1 MVRQAVIA
9 VLTVATVAAPAA
21 AAAPVRG
28 QTLMPG
34 VVYSRQ
40 VEFTGHGP
48 VVLNIVSVPRPTGSY
63 SVRAA
68 LSNGL
73 ITGRE
78 RLTDME
84 KDVSAVSTVVGING
98 DYFNTRWGTPSSV
111 LLRGG
116 VLGTGG
122 NGRSA
127 AGFDSDGGLHVD
139 RSLLT
144 ATWKGVDQFRP
155 MDVNEPPGQSK
166 TTLFTPAW
174 GVKTPAEL
182 GNVTEVVLA
191 PFPPARP
198 NQILSAPVGQV
209 LQGGSQPIPPDGAV
223 LVARGSQ
230 APILAGQAPAGS
242 TVSVRLVLTP
252 TWPNVVEAVGGGPAL
267 VRNGKPVFRSN
278 ELFTVGQLFTRTARS
293 AVGQTSDGHLL
304 LVAVDGGRPGYSTG
318 VTNFELALALARLG
332 AVNACALGTGAGA
345 TLAFDGKLLN
355 RPSARSGESPVADAL
370 LIGYDGVYV
379 PQLPAT
385 VATGKSVTLAYKVA
399 RPSSVTATLTSPD
412 GSRTVVDSSNRAPGT
427 YSVDWTATTPGR
439 WTFAVIAVDDLGRNT
454 SAERGFTVGT

>member
-1 MVRQAVIA
+1 MTIRAGAALSAEMARSRSTSDVAPAVALNVAASKVGVAPSAAAGRTRVSARTMRMASLDIGPPGVARALVATPYRGRPAQLPWGGVMVRRAVIA
-9 VLTVATVAAPAA
+9 VLAVATVAAPA

-40 VEFTGHGP
+40 GEFTGHGP
-48 VVLNIVSVPRPTGSY
+48 VVLNIVSVPRPTGLY

-84 KDVSAVSTVVGING
+84 KEVSAASTVVGING
-98 DYFNTRWGTPSSV
+98 DYFNSRWGTPSSV

-127 AGFDSDGGLHVD
+127 AGFDLGGGLHVD
-139 RSLLT
+139 RSWLT
-144 ATWKGVDQFRP
+144 ATWKGIDQFRP

-198 NQILSAPVGQV
+198 NQILSAPVVQV

-230 APILAGQAPAGS
+230 APILAGQAPAG
-242 TVSVRLVLTP
+242 
-252 TWPNVVEAVGGGPAL
+252 
-267 VRNGKPVFRSN
+267 
-278 ELFTVGQLFTRTARS
+278 
-293 AVGQTSDGHLL
+293 
-304 LVAVDGGRPGYSTG
+304 
-318 VTNFELALALARLG
+318 
-332 AVNACALGTGAGA
+332 
-345 TLAFDGKLLN
+345 
-355 RPSARSGESPVADAL
+355 
-370 LIGYDGVYV
+370 
-379 PQLPAT
+379 
-385 VATGKSVTLAYKVA
+385 
-399 RPSSVTATLTSPD
+399 
-412 GSRTVVDSSNRAPGT
+412 
-427 YSVDWTATTPGR
+427 
-439 WTFAVIAVDDLGRNT
+439 
-454 SAERGFTVGT
+454 

>member
-1 MVRQAVIA
+1 MVRRTVIA
-9 VLTVATVAAPAA
+9 VITAATVAAPA

-40 VEFTGHGP
+40 VEFTAHGP
-48 VVLNIVSVPRPTGSY
+48 VVLNVVSAPRPAGLY

-73 ITGRE
+73 IPGRE
-78 RLTDME
+78 RLTHME
-84 KDVSAVSTVVGING
+84 KDVSATTTVVGING
-98 DYFNTRWGTPSSV
+98 DYFNSRWGSPSSI

-116 VLGTGG
+116 VLGAGG
-122 NGRSA
+122 KGRSA
-127 AGFDSDGGLHVD
+127 AGFDSAGALHVD
-139 RSLLT
+139 RSWLT
-144 ATWKGVDQFRP
+144 ATWKGTDQFRP

-174 GVKTPAEL
+174 GAKTPAASST
-182 GNVTEVVLA
+182 VTEVVLA

-198 NQILSAPVGQV
+198 NQLLSAPVVQV
-209 LQGGSQPIPPDGAV
+209 LQGGGQAIPADGAV
-223 LVARGSQ
+223 LVARGTQAQTLAAQ
-230 APILAGQAPAGS
+230 APVGT
-242 TVSVRLVLTP
+242 TVNVRLVLTP
-252 TWPNVVEAVGGGPAL
+252 TWPDVVEAVGGGPVL

-278 ELFTVGQLFTRTARS
+278 EPFTAGQLFARSSRS
-293 AVGQTSDGHLL
+293 AVGQTSDGHVL

-318 VTNFELALALARLG
+318 LANFELALALVRLG
-332 AVNACALGTGAGA
+332 AVNACALGTGAGT

-385 VATGKSVTLAYKVA
+385 VATDKPIALAYKVV
-399 RPSSVTATLTSPD
+399 RRSTVTATLTSPE
-412 GSRTVVDSSNRAPGT
+412 GTRTTIDSVSRAPGT
-427 YSVDWTATTPGR
+427 YSVNWTATGQGR
-439 WTFAVIAVDDLGRNT
+439 WTFGVTAVDDLGRST
-454 SAERGFTVGT
+454 SAERGFTVGA

>member
-1 MVRQAVIA
+1 MTIRAGAALSAEMARSRSTSDVAPAVALNVAASKVGVAPSAAAGRTRVSARTMRMASLDIGPPGVARALVATPYRGRPAQLPWGGVMVRRAVIA
-9 VLTVATVAAPAA
+9 VLAVATVAAPA

-40 VEFTGHGP
+40 GEFTGHGP
-48 VVLNIVSVPRPTGSY
+48 VVLNIVSVPRPTGLY

-84 KDVSAVSTVVGING
+84 KDVSAASTVVGING
-98 DYFNTRWGTPSSV
+98 DYFNSRWGTPSSV

-122 NGRSA
+122 NGPPAARVDLGGGPHLARSW
-127 AGFDSDGGLHVD
+127 
-139 RSLLT
+139 LT
-144 ATWKGVDQFRP
+144 ATWKGTDQFRP

-174 GVKTPAEL
+174 GAMTPAE

-198 NQILSAPVGQV
+198 NQILSAPVVQV
-209 LQGGSQPIPPDGAV
+209 LQGGGQTIPPDGAV

-230 APILAGQAPAGS
+230 APILTGQAPAGS
-242 TVSVRLVLTP
+242 TVSGRLVLTP
-252 TWPNVVEAVGGGPAL
+252 TWSDVVEAVGGGPAL
-267 VRNGKPVFRSN
+267 VRNGKPIFRSN
-278 ELFTVGQLFTRTARS
+278 ELFTAS
-293 AVGQTSDGHLL
+293 
-304 LVAVDGGRPGYSTG
+304 
-318 VTNFELALALARLG
+318 
-332 AVNACALGTGAGA
+332 
-345 TLAFDGKLLN
+345 
-355 RPSARSGESPVADAL
+355 
-370 LIGYDGVYV
+370 
-379 PQLPAT
+379 
-385 VATGKSVTLAYKVA
+385 
-399 RPSSVTATLTSPD
+399 
-412 GSRTVVDSSNRAPGT
+412 
-427 YSVDWTATTPGR
+427 
-439 WTFAVIAVDDLGRNT
+439 
-454 SAERGFTVGT
+454 